1 MKLTDFLRDIGRPL
15 VYYPSLS
22 KITGGVKETIFL
34 CNLIFWTGKQ
44 KDTEGWIRK
53 SSKDI
58 ETETGL
64 NREEQKTARK
74 NIIKKKLLTERK
86 RGTPPTKEFRV
97 EITNINELWENMMVQ
112 NDTSIGEKSHNDGSE
127 WNINWVNPA
136 NQLGKSG
143 TSINTSLITSLK
155 KQNEKNHHIV
165 NNSETGKEKPLRAAF
180 LDKEGEK
187 KEKGTPT
194 QEQIAQIATLCASL
208 SDTDFNAKQF
218 LSKYIA
224 AKIPVEIIIYVL
236 SEIVK
241 QKQSIKNY
249 WAYGITVLKSKYR
262 NHNYEQQLQSHYAL
276 KKEIPD
282 INEIFSKIKE
292 RNNV

>member
-53 SSKDI
+53 SHNEI
-58 ETETGL
+58 EDETGL
-64 NREEQKTARK
+64 TRKEQASARK
-74 NIIKKKLLTERK
+74 ILKAQKLIIERIK
-86 RGTPPTKEFRV
+86 GTPATTEFLV
-97 EITNINELWENMMVQ
+97 EIEQINSLWENLIAQ
-112 NDTSIGEKSHNDGSE
+112 NDTSVGQKGTTDGSK
-127 WNINWVNPA
+127 WNISCAKRSNKMRQKE
-136 NQLGKSG
+136 QL
-143 TSINTSLITSLK
+143 INTSLITSLK

-180 LDKEGEK
+180 LDKEGER

>member
-44 KDTEGWIRK
+44 KDAEGWIRK
-53 SSKDI
+53 SCNEI
-58 ETETGL
+58 EEETGL
-64 NREEQKTARK
+64 TRREQDKAR
-74 NIIKKKLLTERK
+74 NTLKKEKLILERK
-86 RGTPPTKEFRV
+86 RGTPATIEFLV
-97 EITNINELWENMMVQ
+97 EINKINTLWERLIAQ
-112 NDTSIGEKSHNDGSE
+112 NDPSVAPKRQTDSSD
-127 WNINWVNPA
+127 WNISCTKTPNKLHQNA
-136 NQLGKSG
+136 KLIS
-143 TSINTSLITSLK
+143 TSLTTSLK

-165 NNSETGKEKPLRAAF
+165 NNSETGEEKPLRAAS
-180 LDKEGEK
+180 LDKEGER

-276 KKEIPD
+276 KKETTNIK
-282 INEIFSKIKE
+282 EIFSKIKE